1 MDKRLTFFISVFLIN
16 AIPAMLVLSAGT
28 TNKTLLPDGLILRD
42 VEGRL
47 VRQDSNDLR
56 LRRGKLAP
64 VKTGVWFFEFDSA
77 ITDSKGRVSAEMRL
91 ELLPSSAL
99 EQMTADAND
108 GSAAGYRLWARVTKY
123 KGRNFIFPID
133 FLPLSKSEP
142 LDSLTS
148 PQTEEKAR
156 LTVDEPNDELGIG
169 IPKEILEKLKT
180 RRTSPLVGREQS
192 ERQRKIKQNFV
203 LTNRTGFLAKCTDG
217 NMVFNF
223 DALGR
228 SIQKISLRLLP
239 CQALEI
245 AEQRQSAE
253 ADPIRF
259 KIAGIVT
266 EYKGEKFLLLH
277 RATRTCSHGN
287 FGR

>member
-1 MDKRLTFFISVFLIN
+1 MDKKLTFFISVFLIN
-16 AIPAMLVLSAGT
+16 AISAVLVLSAST

-47 VRQDSNDLR
+47 VRQDSNDPR
-56 LRRGKLAP
+56 LRGEKLVP
-64 VKTGVWFFEFDSA
+64 VKTGVWLFEFDLA
-77 ITDSKGRVSAEMRL
+77 ITDSKGRVSTKMRL
-91 ELLPSSAL
+91 ELLSSSVL
-99 EQMTADAND
+99 EQMVADAND

-123 KGRNFIFPID
+123 KDRNFIFPMD

-148 PQTEEKAR
+148 QQTGEKAR
-156 LTVDEPNDELGIG
+156 LTVDEPNDELGI
-169 IPKEILEKLKT
+169 PKEILEKLKT
-180 RRTSPLVGREQS
+180 RRISPLAGREQP
-192 ERQRKIKQNFV
+192 ERQIKIKQNSV
-203 LTNRTGFLAKCTDG
+203 LTNRTGFLAKCADG

-228 SIQKISLRLLP
+228 SIQQTSIRLLP

-245 AEQRQSAE
+245 AEQIQSAE
-253 ADPIRF
+253 PDRVRF

-277 RATRTCSHGN
+277 RATRVYSHGN